1 MSDRDPFERIRQRRE
16 EEEQRLRRNRRR
28 SMMMV
33 LGLGVLLFVIRLA
46 FPSGSAEEN
55 GGASSSLAS
64 SAVSSA
70 PAAGTGTI
78 SQDGWN
84 LILVNNENLLPQ
96 DFQVPLTTLVGSY
109 RVDARTVDSAKAMI
123 AAAAA
128 EGIELQVCSAY
139 RSVAQQERLYA
150 AEDPVPEGQPVAVQ
164 APGASII
171 RGWPWIWSAR
181 NIPAWTKA
189 LKTPRRLPGC
199 RNTPGNMDISS
210 ATPGIRNPLPES
222 FTSLGITALWGR
234 HTQRRYGIW
243 GFAWRNICRGSNP
256 QGEAVRLCGQRISWR
271 MGD

>member
-109 RVDARTVDSAKAMI
+109 RVDARTVGFRQGHDRSRSGRGDR
-123 AAAAA
+123 AAGMLGIPFGCPAGAAVCCGGSRA
-128 EGIELQVCSAY
+128 GRTAGGRAGPGGERASYGAGPGFGQLGIY
-139 RSVAQQERLYA
+139 
-150 AEDPVPEGQPVAVQ
+150 QP
-164 APGASII
+164 G
-171 RGWPWIWSAR
+171 
-181 NIPAWTKA
+181 
-189 LKTPRRLPGC
+189 RRL
-199 RNTPGNMDISS
+199 
-210 ATPGIRNPLPES
+210 
-222 FTSLGITALWGR
+222 
-234 HTQRRYGIW
+234 
-243 GFAWRNICRGSNP
+243 
-256 QGEAVRLCGQRISWR
+256 
-271 MGD
+271 